1 VTGAREAYRSALEGS
16 PELPGALW
24 NLAIAADREGNA
36 TQAEEFL
43 ERLVKV
49 EPDWQDASSRLGYLR
64 LKRGEF
70 AGAVDCF
77 EACLK
82 QRKDW
87 PEALL
92 NLGIASWK
100 FGDLEG
106 AADAFRQ
113 VRSINPK
120 HADALRYLAA
130 VAIEQKNSNEA
141 RAIIGK
147 LGSLGPP
154 SPELQYNLG
163 LLLQSTGDHNAA
175 AECFRLTLQ
184 HKPDFSGALI
194 NLRHALKA
202 VGQEEE
208 ARNVWSQAVAAD
220 PDLAAKYF
228 Q

>member
-1 VTGAREAYRSALEGS
+1 M
-16 PELPGALW
+16 
-24 NLAIAADREGNA
+24 
-36 TQAEEFL
+36 
-43 ERLVKV
+43 KV
-49 EPDWQDASSRLGYLR
+49 EPDWQDASFRLGYLR

-92 NLGIASWK
+92 NLGVASWK
-100 FGDLEG
+100 FGDLDS
-106 AADAFRQ
+106 AANAFRQ
-113 VRSINPK
+113 VLSINPK

-130 VAIEQKNSNEA
+130 VAIEQKNSSEA
-141 RAIIGK
+141 REIIGK

-163 LLLQSTGDHNAA
+163 LLLQSTGDYGAA
-175 AECFRLTLQ
+175 AECYRATLQ
-184 HKPDFSGALI
+184 HKPEFSGAMI
-194 NLRHALKA
+194 NLGHALKA
-202 VGQEEE
+202 AGQEEE
-208 ARNVWSQAVAAD
+208 ARNAWSQAVAAD
-220 PDLAAKYF
+220 PALAAKYA